1 MAFTSNLHRTYVR
14 GLYPKKS
21 GGGIGLDE
29 CKITFCQKLCEHL
42 CDQLTVIK
50 GYIELNE
57 DKGKMQFSTEI
68 KREIDEMITSIRASI
83 DEINGWNN

>member
-1 MAFTSNLHRTYVR
+1 M
-14 GLYPKKS
+14 
-21 GGGIGLDE
+21 DE
-29 CKITFCQKLCEHL
+29 DKVISFCQKLCENL
-42 CDQLTVIK
+42 CDQVTVIK

-57 DKGKMQFSTEI
+57 DKGKLQFPTEL